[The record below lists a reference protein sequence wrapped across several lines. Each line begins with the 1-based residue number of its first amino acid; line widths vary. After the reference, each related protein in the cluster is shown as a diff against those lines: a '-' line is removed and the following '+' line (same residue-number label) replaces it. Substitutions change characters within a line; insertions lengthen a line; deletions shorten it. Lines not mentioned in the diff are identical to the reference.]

1 MVRKIRG
8 PAPARAGGGPA
19 AAAKNPN
26 AMLGQLQQMQ
36 AQMAATQEALGLE
49 TVEGSAGGGAVS
61 VVMTGHQILQSIKL
75 NPEVVSADDIEL
87 LQDLIVA
94 AVNDAVA
101 KSRKLAEDRLGPLT
115 GGLQGMG
122 LM

>member
-8 PAPARAGGGPA
+8 PAPARSGVAPGTG
-19 AAAKNPN
+19 NPN

-36 AQMAATQEALGLE
+36 QQMAVVQEALGHE
-49 TVEGSAGGGAVS
+49 TVEGSAGGGAVH
-61 VVMTGHQILQSIKL
+61 VVMTGHQLVQSITL
-75 NPEVVSADDIEL
+75 NPEVVSADDVEL
-87 LQDLIVA
+87 LQDLVVA

-122 LM
+122 L

>member
-8 PAPARAGGGPA
+8 PAPVRSGGGPA
-19 AAAKNPN
+19 AAGNPN

-49 TVEGSAGGGAVS
+49 TVEGSAGGGAVA

-75 NPEVVSADDIEL
+75 NPEIISPDDVEL

-115 GGLQGMG
+115 GGLAGMG